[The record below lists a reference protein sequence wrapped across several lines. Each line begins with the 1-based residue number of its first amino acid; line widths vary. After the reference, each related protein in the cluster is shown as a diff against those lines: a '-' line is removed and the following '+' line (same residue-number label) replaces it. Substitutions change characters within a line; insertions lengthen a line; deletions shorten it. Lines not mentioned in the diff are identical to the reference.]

1 MRTIFTNVDTTVSPE
16 CVAAK
21 KAYTDHCDKMSKEKD
36 AHCEKL
42 AAYKKLNPKCNANC
56 LANHLSEL
64 KGFYDNNEV
73 QKKIKKD
80 KSSSI
85 EQKALAQKEIELNNK
100 GIREYL
106 ASVNEDVPK
115 KKAEE
120 ISVAL
125 KGLAKREITRR
136 VLRDKKSNLSQII
149 VNLRPKCEKA
159 STVDTDPPCKKK
171 AHSERLNASVK
182 TNNIRL

>member
-1 MRTIFTNVDTTVSPE
+1 MRTIFTNVDTTVSPA

-42 AAYKKLNPKCNANC
+42 AAYKKLNPKCDADC
-56 LANHLSEL
+56 LAKHLSEL

-73 QKKIKKD
+73 QKKIKKNE
-80 KSSSI
+80 SSSK
-85 EQKALAQKEIELNNK
+85 EEKELAQKEIELNNK
-100 GIREYL
+100 GIRKYL
-106 ASVNEDVPK
+106 ASVNGGVPK

-125 KGLAKREITRR
+125 KGLAAREITRR

-149 VNLRPKCEKA
+149 INLRPKCEKT
-159 STVDTDPPCKKK
+159 STVDTDPTCKKK
-171 AHSERLNASVK
+171 AHSERLKRERQRKNK
-182 TNNIRL
+182 